1 MTIQPPTYRA
11 ILQGSQLIWLDPPP
25 NLPENTEV
33 SVTVTQSSP
42 RRRSR
47 GDAMAAALEKLAQRN
62 AFKGVDPIAWQRE
75 IRQDK
80 PLHGRE

>member
-25 NLPENTEV
+25 NLPENAEV
-33 SVTVTQSSP
+33 SVTVTQSP
-42 RRRSR
+42 HRTRSR

-62 AFKGVDPIAWQRE
+62 AFKGIDPIAWQRE